1 MSDRLLSLFIRHGAT
16 SATVNHQFRGP
27 LNPPLNEE
35 GLQDAQSLKEKFRNF
50 DIGEAYTSD
59 KLRSQQTA
67 NILLEPHDIEP
78 IVDKNL
84 DAWNVGYLAGK
95 SKDQHGDEIK
105 FYQDNPDRPI
115 PGGESLNAFKSRVR
129 PSLRH
134 IIQRGYE
141 TGVPSIAAVH
151 SSIIHEIGSMLHGN
165 HGEVLVHPGGVVG
178 VFHSQEKGL
187 YAKPLIK
194 PLVKPEG
201 YGS

>member
-1 MSDRLLSLFIRHGAT
+1 MNI
-16 SATVNHQFRGP
+16 NHQFRGP

-35 GLQDAQSLKEKFRNF
+35 GIQDATTLKEKFRNL

-67 NILLEPHDIEP
+67 NTVLEPHEIEP

-84 DAWNVGYLAGK
+84 NAWDVGYLGGK

-115 PGGESLNAFKSRVR
+115 PGGESLNAFKSRLR
-129 PSLRH
+129 PSIKH
-134 IIQRGYE
+134 IIRRGLE
-141 TGVPSIAAVH
+141 TGLPSLAVAH
-151 SSIIHEIGSMLHGN
+151 SSIIHELGTMFHGN
-165 HGEVLVHPGGVVG
+165 HSAVLVKPGGVVG
-178 VFHSQEKGL
+178 VFHSQVKGI